1 MAEREIKVNE
11 AELRGLLQDL
21 VRAASPSPPGDIS
34 ACTRLLTRVLEREG
48 IAYRIDES
56 KPGIQNLIA
65 ELPGAL
71 GEAEEGPCL
80 LFNGHLDTVPAGEAW
95 AEDPYSALYRDGCIE
110 GRGSVDMKGGI
121 AASLLAL
128 VSLKR
133 SGRPFRGRI
142 LYTAVGDEEFHS
154 EFGTKY
160 LIGRGLKAD
169 FAVCCEPTG
178 LELELGNRGLMMVDV
193 HLKGRASHAGRPN
206 LGVNAVHRAARIVD
220 SLDRIRFDHCQN
232 PAFEVPAGSCTAV
245 CVRGGERLNVVP
257 DRCSLYLDCRL
268 MPGDSGQAV
277 LQRIAELIE
286 QALGCKPDIGADRGG
301 EVVLLPEYWHEP
313 CWTPEASPIAAC
325 ARRAIQGVT
334 GSPPQIR
341 GKAAGTDASHL
352 VSLAGIPTVIV
363 GPGDFRL
370 SHTAQERV
378 RFSEVWAAVRIYQA
392 MVLDMLRG

>member
-1 MAEREIKVNE
+1 MDDREIRTTE
-11 AELRGLLQDL
+11 AELRRLLQDL
-21 VRAASPSPPGDIS
+21 VRAPSPSPPGNIS
-34 ACTRLLTRVLEREG
+34 ACTRLLAQVLEGEG

-56 KPGIQNLIA
+56 KPGIQNITA

-71 GEAEEGPCL
+71 GGSADGPCL
-80 LFNGHLDTVPAGEAW
+80 LFNGHLDTVPPGGAW
-95 AEDPYSALYRDGCIE
+95 TGDPYSALYRDGYIE

-133 SGRPFRGRI
+133 LGRPFSGRI

-160 LIGRGLKAD
+160 LLGRGLMSD
-169 FAVCCEPTG
+169 FAVCCEPTD
-178 LELELGNRGLMMVDV
+178 LQLELGNRGLMMVDV
-193 HLKGRASHAGRPN
+193 HLKGKASHAGRPS
-206 LGVNAVHRAARIVD
+206 LGVNAVHRAARLID
-220 SLDRIRFDHCQN
+220 SLGEISFEHCQN

-245 CVRGGERLNVVP
+245 CVRGGDRLNVIP

-268 MPGDSGQAV
+268 MPGDSGEAV
-277 LQRIAELIE
+277 LQRIAELVE
-286 QALGCKPDIGADRGG
+286 RSLGIRPDIGADRGG
-301 EVVLLPEYWHEP
+301 EVVLLPDFWHEP
-313 CWTPEASPIAAC
+313 CWTPESSPIAAC
-325 ARRAIQGVT
+325 ARRSIQGIT

-352 VSLAGIPTVIV
+352 VSLAGIPTVIL

-370 SHTAQERV
+370 SHAAQERV
-378 RFSEVWAAVRIYQA
+378 KLVDVLTAVRIYQA
-392 MVLDMLRG
+392 IVLDMLKG